1 MVVHREREEDGEE
14 EERQPRLDRVHL
26 REAEE
31 LVAHSSLED
40 EHEDPVG
47 GAHREQ
53 VEHDRLRGDHDRA
66 EGDREQDEA
75 EPEHEDEDEGQPVG
89 HQLAVVDDLC
99 GLAGDVGACARVAE
113 RRRDDVR
120 AEALDRL
127 DRRLVAAV
135 AADERLDDRD
145 VAVRADRDL
154 GILEGRIRGQ
164 RGPQALDSCLDRHGV
179 RVAVDDDLDRVDRAD
194 AELALE
200 GDEAVLRRIA
210 VGDRPDS
217 RRARA
222 QLERRKGERDEDADG
237 DHQADDR
244 CALDARHDRAPEAP
258 LGGGAAAEERQP
270 KRVDAVAEHGQHRR

>member
-1 MVVHREREEDGEE
+1 MSRRKLN
-14 EERQPRLDRVHL
+14 P
-26 REAEE
+26 
-31 LVAHSSLED
+31 STKTKTS
-40 EHEDPVG
+40 
-47 GAHREQ
+47 
-53 VEHDRLRGDHDRA
+53 
-66 EGDREQDEA
+66 
-75 EPEHEDEDEGQPVG
+75 GQPVG
-89 HQLAVVDDLC
+89 HQLAVVDDLG
-99 GLAGDVGACARVAE
+99 GLAGDVGACARLAE
-113 RRRDDVR
+113 RRRDDVLTQS
-120 AEALDRL
+120 LDRL
-127 DRRLVAAV
+127 DGRLVAAV

-200 GDEAVLRRIA
+200 REEAVLRRIA

-222 QLERRKGERDEDADG
+222 QVERRAGRARRGTPTET
-237 DHQADDR
+237 HQADDR
-244 CALDARHDRAPEAP
+244 CALDARHDRAPEAT

-270 KRVDAVAEHGQHRR
+270 QRVDAVAEHGQHRGQERRRRQRPR